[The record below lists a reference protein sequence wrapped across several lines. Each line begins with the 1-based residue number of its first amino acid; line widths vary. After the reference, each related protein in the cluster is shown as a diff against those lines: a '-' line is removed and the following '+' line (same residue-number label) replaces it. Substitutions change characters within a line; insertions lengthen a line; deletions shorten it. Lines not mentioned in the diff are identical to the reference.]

1 MRNFGQPQV
10 AARFGEVVE
19 KGDDAAVVGLE
30 KGFQGQDGEQLE
42 LGEIVSAGRTRV
54 GWQRFPGES
63 QAFARDPPWRFG
75 HGSGNKFGIHGT

>member
-1 MRNFGQPQV
+1 
-10 AARFGEVVE
+10 
-19 KGDDAAVVGLE
+19 
-30 KGFQGQDGEQLE
+30 
-42 LGEIVSAGRTRV
+42 VSAGRTRV